1 MLYGFMEI
9 LIALYP
15 YLKAAHI
22 IALIAWLAGLFY
34 LPRLFVYH
42 VETDPQDINPSAT
55 LVIWQERLLKRI
67 MTPAML
73 ATLILGFLL
82 LMIPGLVDFGQGW
95 IWVKLICVTLLVA
108 FHFFL
113 ATQRKLLARNI
124 HPYSGR
130 TYRLLNEIPII
141 LLIIIVLMVILRPF

>member
-1 MLYGFMEI
+1 MET
-9 LIALYP
+9 LITLYP
-15 YLKAAHI
+15 YLKTAHI

-42 VETDPQDINPSAT
+42 VETDPKDINPNAT

-82 LMIPGLVDFGQGW
+82 LMIPGLVDFGQCW
-95 IWVKLICVTLLVA
+95 IWVKLICVALLVA

-113 ATQRKLLARNI
+113 AAQRKLLAQNI
-124 HPYSGR
+124 YPYSGQ
-130 TYRLLNEIPII
+130 TYRLLNEIPTI

>member
-1 MLYGFMEI
+1 MET

-15 YLKAAHI
+15 YLKTAHI
-22 IALIAWLAGLFY
+22 IAMIAWLAGLFY

-42 VETDPQDINPSAT
+42 VETDPKDINPSAT

-73 ATLILGFLL
+73 TTLILGFLL
-82 LMIPGLVDFGQGW
+82 LIIPGLVDFGQGW
-95 IWVKLICVTLLVA
+95 IWVKLICVALLVV

-113 ATQRKLLARNI
+113 AAQRKLLARNI

-130 TYRLLNEIPII
+130 TYRLLNEIPTI